1 VTHRKITEALI
12 VITFG
17 FLWASWPAEAQDY
30 RVGVARA
37 DVTPGEPIWLS
48 GYGNRNKPSEGI
60 DSRLF
65 AKSLAIEDSGGR
77 RHILMTV
84 DLIGFPAEFT
94 EEIAGAIKA
103 KHGIDRD
110 RFMLVA
116 SHTHTGPVIYNS
128 LGGMFDLKGRD
139 AEVVESY
146 AKTLGKRLTALAD
159 QSLSNLQPAK
169 FSFAHG
175 RATFAANRRVFRSNG
190 VQFGVNPDGLTD
202 HDVTVLRIDSM
213 EGKPLAIVF
222 GYACHCTTLG
232 GDHYRVGGDWSGYAQ
247 EYLETAH
254 PGATAMFVTGCG
266 ADANPEPRGKLE
278 FARQHGL
285 HLAGAVSAVVSR
297 PMTPV
302 TGSIGAAFDRVDLPF
317 ADAPSREEFAKR
329 LNDRSEFIRRHAQ
342 RQIDAL
348 DRNEALRKIY
358 PCPVQVWQ
366 FGKDLTLVAIG
377 GEVVVDYVL
386 RLKRELGS
394 DKLWVAAYAN
404 DVFAYVPSMRIL
416 TEGGYEADF
425 NLIYYGLPT
434 RFAHAVEETL
444 VRSIHELIQR
454 AGK

>member
-1 VTHRKITEALI
+1 
-12 VITFG
+12 
-17 FLWASWPAEAQDY
+17 
-30 RVGVARA
+30 
-37 DVTPGEPIWLS
+37 
-48 GYGNRNKPSEGI
+48 
-60 DSRLF
+60 
-65 AKSLAIEDSGGR
+65 
-77 RHILMTV
+77 
-84 DLIGFPAEFT
+84 
-94 EEIAGAIKA
+94 
-103 KHGIDRD
+103 
-110 RFMLVA
+110 
-116 SHTHTGPVIYNS
+116 
-128 LGGMFDLKGRD
+128 
-139 AEVVESY
+139 
-146 AKTLGKRLTALAD
+146 
-159 QSLSNLQPAK
+159 
-169 FSFAHG
+169 
-175 RATFAANRRVFRSNG
+175 
-190 VQFGVNPDGLTD
+190 
-202 HDVTVLRIDSM
+202 
-213 EGKPLAIVF
+213 
-222 GYACHCTTLG
+222 
-232 GDHYRVGGDWSGYAQ
+232 
-247 EYLETAH
+247 
-254 PGATAMFVTGCG
+254 
-266 ADANPEPRGKLE
+266 
-278 FARQHGL
+278 
-285 HLAGAVSAVVSR
+285 
-297 PMTPV
+297 MTPV